1 MKLLKEWGR
10 TVVSIAVCAVLVLAG
25 CFQLQS
31 QLAVWDTIEDS
42 LEESMPDQFLMKKN
56 GVQLLPDVKPSI
68 KSVSPDAKF
77 GPGAKVFQGGRM
89 TMLANQSAS
98 QMMSFILESKGGSMI
113 VVDGGTPDDAGH
125 LADTLRAKGGHVRA
139 WFITHP
145 HSDHVGALTEILNN
159 PDSGIT
165 IDNIYYSFTDLDWY
179 HQNEEYRADMVE
191 KAVQALQTL
200 PADKL
205 HGDIVK
211 GQVITVD
218 DVTVTVMNLPYLY
231 EHNSINN
238 SSVAYK
244 VLMDGKTILFL
255 GDLGAEA
262 GNQLLADCG
271 AEALKADVVQMA
283 HHGQYGVTKEV
294 YEAIRPEICMWPT
307 PGWLWDNDNGGGPG
321 SGPWFTHETIQWV
334 RELGVVSNYCIKD
347 GDQIVE

>member
-1 MKLLKEWGR
+1 MKIFKEWGR
-10 TVVSIAVCAVLVLAG
+10 TAAGILICAAFVLAG
-25 CFQLQS
+25 CGQLQN
-31 QLAVWDTIEDS
+31 QLAVWDMIEDTTEGGAS
-42 LEESMPDQFLMKKN
+42 EQLLMKKN
-56 GVQLLPDVKPSI
+56 GLQLLPEVKPSI
-68 KSVSPDAKF
+68 RSVSPDSQY
-77 GPGAKVFQGGRM
+77 GPGAKVFQGGRL

-98 QMMSFILESKGGSMI
+98 QMMSFILENKEGS
-113 VVDGGTPDDAGH
+113 VVVIDGGTPDDAGY
-125 LADTLRAKGGHVRA
+125 LVDTLRAKGGHVKA

-159 PDSGIT
+159 PESGIT
-165 IDNIYYSFTDLDWY
+165 IDNLYYSFADLDWY

-191 KAVQALQTL
+191 KAAAAFAKL
-200 PADKL
+200 PEDRL
-205 HGDIVK
+205 HGDITK

-238 SSVAYK
+238 SSVVYRF
-244 VLMDGKTILFL
+244 VMDGKSMLFL
-255 GDLGAEA
+255 GDLGIEA

-271 AEALKADVVQMA
+271 AEALKSDIVQMA

-294 YEAIRPEICMWPT
+294 YEAIRPDICMWPT
-307 PGWLWDNDNGGGPG
+307 PGWLWDNDNGNGPG

-347 GDQIVE
+347 GDQILE